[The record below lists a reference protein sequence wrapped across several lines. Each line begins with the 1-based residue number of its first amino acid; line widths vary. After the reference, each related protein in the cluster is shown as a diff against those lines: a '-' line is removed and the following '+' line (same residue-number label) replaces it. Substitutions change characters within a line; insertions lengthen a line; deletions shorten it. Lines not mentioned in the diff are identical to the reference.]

1 MSGLYD
7 RDYSTLLPSE
17 IEERDKL
24 NKKYRSFKVGLCVP
38 FLEYPKAVRHN
49 LSLFPNNYLDIVD
62 LKNESEMDKQCN
74 EFKKILD
81 NPSINEL
88 GIKHY
93 IQDNGFYFIPA
104 SILSLFDF
112 GHHDAYCFKEFPLGT
127 QYRVDYLLI
136 GKSSDGYSFVFVE
149 FEHPNNNITISSGEL
164 GNAFRKGISQINDW
178 KWYLESSFSSVSD
191 EFLKYTTKELP
202 KEMHRFDSSRMNYV
216 VVAGRRKHFN
226 EKTYRVRREIE
237 KGQNIQ
243 LLHYD
248 KLYYFS
254 SKLIGKSTY

>member
-1 MSGLYD
+1 MSGLYN
-7 RDYSTLLPSE
+7 RDYSIILSDELSE
-17 IEERDKL
+17 
-24 NKKYRSFKVGLCVP
+24 KKRIDDMCKVGKIFQKNP
-38 FLEYPKAVRHN
+38 FLLYPKAVRHN

-248 KLYYFS
+248 KLYDLAS
-254 SKLIGKSTY
+254 MLIGKSTY